1 MMVKKGQVICVL
13 LGITLAAAVF
23 FVDTLD
29 SSEVSQ
35 GRLARNSYGQG
46 EKSEEVVVQG
56 LLEDDIR
63 IDVPVAEREYGE
75 EEAGAAMD
83 RARGKRMSGARHSLT
98 APAQRGRMIQACL
111 R

>member
-75 EEAGAAMD
+75 EEAG
-83 RARGKRMSGARHSLT
+83 
-98 APAQRGRMIQACL
+98 RMIQACL